1 MQISKLT
8 TILEFPVKP
17 GEWDAIW
24 VLLADRKEG
33 RPLESAVLRDL
44 DWRLQ
49 GLLSRYVLT
58 PPEANSPLTYVPIE
72 ARSGIRFLVLDNFKS
87 LSKKS
92 LDSVCR
98 GINAK
103 RVLVWP
109 ETAELSKWLEKQWSQ
124 VKDGKGDVEELVW
137 GDDSVPVA
145 SGAEAPADR

>member
-1 MQISKLT
+1 MRIEKLKS
-8 TILEFPVKP
+8 LPEFPLKK
-17 GEWDAIW
+17 GEFDAIW
-24 VLLADRKEG
+24 VLLAPREEG

-49 GLLSRYVLT
+49 GMLSRFVLAPSDAT
-58 PPEANSPLTYVPIE
+58 APLTYVPVE
-72 ARSGIRFLVLDNFKS
+72 GRSGIRFLVLDNVKS

-109 ETAELSKWLEKQWSQ
+109 ETAELSKWLEKQWGQ
-124 VKDGKGDVEELVW
+124 VRDGAGECEAIAW
-137 GDDSVPVA
+137 GDDSV
-145 SGAEAPADR
+145 AEEALDR